1 MAFAKHIWD
10 DGINKGCGGEINAYL
25 LGVQCM
31 PHMGKKAKTCNP
43 GVPPTAY

>member
-1 MAFAKHIWD
+1 
-10 DGINKGCGGEINAYL
+10 L

-43 GVPPTAY
+43 GVPPTAYWRQQAQKLVY